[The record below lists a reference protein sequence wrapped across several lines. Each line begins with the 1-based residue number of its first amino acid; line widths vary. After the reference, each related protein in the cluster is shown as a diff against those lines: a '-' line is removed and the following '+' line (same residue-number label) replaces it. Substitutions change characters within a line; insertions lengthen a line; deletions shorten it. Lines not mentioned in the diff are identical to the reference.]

1 MIKEPTNDSFFYSQ
15 IGALEAELQ
24 RVNKEKQTLQYEN
37 DILRSLLDC
46 NDSPDNME
54 METGK

>member
-15 IGALEAELQ
+15 IGALEAEVERVKKDNHNLQ
-24 RVNKEKQTLQYEN
+24 QQNDMMTRILKQMIQ
-37 DILRSLLDC
+37 
-46 NDSPDNME
+46 E